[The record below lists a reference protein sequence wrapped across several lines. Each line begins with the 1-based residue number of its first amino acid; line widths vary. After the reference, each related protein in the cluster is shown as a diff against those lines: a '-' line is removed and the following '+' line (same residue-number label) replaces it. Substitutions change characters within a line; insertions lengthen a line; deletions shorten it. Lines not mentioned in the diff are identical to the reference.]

1 MFDTVAGVGGSGTA
15 GLQQLVRPVA
25 LAQQHVLP
33 VHEAF
38 DSLLPW
44 GGLRRGSVLRV
55 GGSSGAASLSL
66 TFALISRATEAGSWA
81 AVVGVDDIGAV
92 AAEEAGVALE
102 RLALVPHVPVQQWT
116 VVTAALLDAL
126 DVVVVRPP
134 ARVRPSDARRLATRA
149 RERGSVLVAL
159 GDRWTEAVDLR
170 LAVGGAQ
177 WLGLGDGN
185 GHLRARRIEVMANG
199 RGAAARER
207 RAALW
212 LPSPDGSP
220 IAPAADAGSGT
231 SRRRTRRVS

>member
-1 MFDTVAGVGGSGTA
+1 M
-15 GLQQLVRPVA
+15 QQLVRPVA

-38 DSLLPW
+38 DPLLPW
-44 GGLRRGSVLRV
+44 AGLRRGSVLRV
-55 GGSSGAASLSL
+55 GGRSNAAALSL
-66 TFALISRATEAGSWA
+66 TFALIARATAAGSWA
-81 AVVGVDDIGAV
+81 AVVGADDLGAV
-92 AAEEAGVALE
+92 AAEEAGVSLE
-102 RLALVPHVPVQQWT
+102 RLALVPHMPVEQWT
-116 VVTAALLDAL
+116 VVVAALLDAL

-134 ARVRPSDARRLATRA
+134 ARVRAGDARRLATRA

-159 GDRWTEAVDLR
+159 GDRWSEAVDLR
-170 LAVGGAQ
+170 LVVGAVQ
-177 WLGLGDGN
+177 WLGLGNGN
-185 GHLRARRIEVMANG
+185 GHLRARRLEVMANG

-231 SRRRTRRVS
+231 SRRRSRRVS

>member
-1 MFDTVAGVGGSGTA
+1 MGGA
-15 GLQQLVRPVA
+15 APLQQLVGPVA

-38 DSLLPW
+38 DAILPW

-55 GGSSGAASLSL
+55 GGRSGAAALSL
-66 TFALISRATEAGSWA
+66 TFALISRATSSGSWA
-81 AVVGVDDIGAV
+81 AVVGVADMGAV

-102 RLALVPHVPVQQWT
+102 RLALVPRVPVEQWA

-126 DVVVVRPP
+126 DVVVLRPP
-134 ARVRPSDARRLATRA
+134 ARVRASDARRLATRA

-159 GDRWTEAVDLR
+159 GDRWDESVDLR
-170 LAVGGAQ
+170 LAVGGVQ

-207 RAALW
+207 RASLW
-212 LPSPDGSP
+212 LPAPDGTP
-220 IAPAADAGSGT
+220 IAPAADAGSGV